1 MVLLALAAFAPATE
15 ASPIA
20 KIITM
25 ISDLE
30 TKVIGEGSAAQ
41 AEYAE
46 FSEWCEDQNKN
57 LGFEIKTGKAN
68 SADLMA
74 TIEKETSN
82 VEAQSTKIDEL
93 ASSVASAEADLKA
106 ATDIRASEQADF
118 EAEEKELT
126 TVIDMLGRA
135 IGVLQKELGSAS
147 SAALLQGKNSMAS
160 VAQALGALV
169 SSAALSSADGSKLTA
184 LIQDSQQDSDSD
196 EELGAP
202 AGAVYEGQGGGIVA
216 TCEGL
221 LERARA
227 SWPRRRRR
235 RRPRSRTSSS

>member
-1 MVLLALAAFAPATE
+1 MATIE
-15 ASPIA
+15 
-20 KIITM
+20 K
-25 ISDLE
+25 
-30 TKVIGEGSAAQ
+30 

-135 IGVLQKELGSAS
+135 IG
-147 SAALLQGKNSMAS
+147 
-160 VAQALGALV
+160 
-169 SSAALSSADGSKLTA
+169 
-184 LIQDSQQDSDSD
+184 
-196 EELGAP
+196 
-202 AGAVYEGQGGGIVA
+202 
-216 TCEGL
+216 
-221 LERARA
+221 
-227 SWPRRRRR
+227 
-235 RRPRSRTSSS
+235 